1 MATDAYLHACTRADI
16 GAGWRLD
23 LVCPDRA
30 KSRRGSESFTHPGD
44 RILFYGHMS
53 HALVV
58 TMKRSEL
65 ISRFLIVTGILLAVG
80 APLFLW
86 TRTPLIHARMAEDGG
101 WNPDVIQAEVGKP
114 LHLKITSDDV
124 VHGFAVGQTEMQSVD
139 IHPGKVTAITL
150 NFDKPGIYTFYCTRW
165 CGLNHWWMRGTIE
178 VSGSPSAPEPAAVPL
193 YVSLDLDLDDPHDAP
208 IIPSTQ
214 PSADNGQ
221 QLVFELPFDITT
233 DYYYSNSPYQVFND
247 LSTTFLTE
255 SQRWDVVAFIWQSN
269 TSSESLANGK
279 QLYAQNC
286 AACHGENGAG
296 DGVFADDLAIAGES
310 SMQSMEGA
318 MDMMMQTPV
327 DFTDPRRMLGASPA
341 LLQGKILRG
350 GMGTGMPMWGSI
362 FTEEQ
367 IWDLIAYIYSFQF
380 EYQK

>member
-1 MATDAYLHACTRADI
+1 
-16 GAGWRLD
+16 
-23 LVCPDRA
+23 
-30 KSRRGSESFTHPGD
+30 
-44 RILFYGHMS
+44 
-53 HALVV
+53 
-58 TMKRSEL
+58 MKRSEL
-65 ISRFLIVTGILLAVG
+65 ISRFLIVAGILLAVG

-86 TRTPLIHARMAEDGG
+86 ARTPLIHARMAEDGG
-101 WNPDVIQAEVGKP
+101 WNPDIIQAEVGKP

-124 VHGFAVGQTEMQSVD
+124 VHGFAVGQMDMQGVD
-139 IHPGKVTAITL
+139 ILPGKVTDITL

-165 CGLNHWWMRGTIE
+165 CGLNHWRMRGTIE
-178 VSGSPSAPEPAAVPL
+178 VSGSPSDPSTSSGQRPEPATVPL
-193 YVSLDLDLDDPHDAP
+193 YVSLDLDLDASHEA
-208 IIPSTQ
+208 PSTPINK
-214 PSADNGQ
+214 PSAVGGQ
-221 QLVFELPFDITT
+221 HFATQLPITKYQSS
-233 DYYYSNSPYQVFND
+233 DYYRSHSPYQAFND
-247 LSTTFLTE
+247 LSATSLTE
-255 SQRWDVVAFIWQSN
+255 SQRWDVVAYLWQNN

-296 DGVFADDLAIAGES
+296 DGVFADDLATAGES
-310 SMQSMEGA
+310 SMQTMEGA

-380 EYQK
+380 EYQN